1 MGCANSTAQVQR
13 PVQLQQVPREDPKRQ
28 VQILTSM
35 VILFSKSKAEAPAQ
49 ASIRAS
55 LDQNQSPKLRDSS
68 NFNQDTFVVRGPDK
82 LTKTTS
88 LTPLKIQSGLSTS
101 RGYLPA
107 KVPSF
112 QEFGHD
118 ERQPKTPLRDDIKTT
133 EWRKPSPESPLVAN
147 LRFGGR
153 KSIVFKEP
161 ITPNVQTSSYNLKKS
176 KTSRKSQHENL
187 PLADYQSYS
196 GVKIIDL
203 PKRRMTAIGGQQLA
217 QYPVQLGGSGRLP
230 DLAKSGL
237 TSKQTDLSAAPRTS
251 GEQQP
256 TSILKGGSSSRRRLN
271 SEILD
276 CQLPRSHQK
285 LQLGQSQPIEIQDPK
300 SATIKPFHARAQSNQ
315 TGSQIWIRRTNRSET
330 NSQLDKMENIL
341 MSPNS
346 PAEILSKSIQIVES
360 KQIVAKPGQNKFD
373 QLILEDPSKSE
384 DGSISISKDLI
395 EDDSKKME
403 RSGSKQVDKLN
414 EDSYHS
420 VKIEGFQE
428 NKGNPFT
435 KPKVNREIKVTKL
448 RKSNSK
454 NDALHV

>member
-1 MGCANSTAQVQR
+1 MGCANSSVQVQR
-13 PVQLQQVPREDPKRQ
+13 PVQTQQIPREDPNRQ

-35 VILFSKSKAEAPAQ
+35 VILFSKSKVDTPAR

-68 NFNQDTFVVRGPDK
+68 SFNQDAFVVRGPDK
-82 LTKTTS
+82 LTKTNS
-88 LTPLKIQSGLSTS
+88 LTPLKIQSGLSTA

-107 KVPSF
+107 KAPSF
-112 QEFGHD
+112 QELGHD
-118 ERQPKTPLRDDIKTT
+118 ERQPKTPLREELKTT
-133 EWRKPSPESPLVAN
+133 EWRKPSPESPAVGN

-161 ITPNVQTSSYNLKKS
+161 MTPNMQNPAYNLKKS

-196 GVKIIDL
+196 GVKITDL
-203 PKRRMTAIGGQQLA
+203 AKRRMTAIGGQQLA
-217 QYPVQLGGSGRLP
+217 QYPEQSGGSGRLP

-237 TSKQTDLSAAPRTS
+237 TSKHTDLSANPRTS

-256 TSILKGGSSSRRRLN
+256 TSILKGGSSARRRLN

-285 LQLGQSQPIEIQDPK
+285 LHLGQSQPIELQDPQ

-330 NSQLDKMENIL
+330 NSQLDKMEHIL

-346 PAEILSKSIQIVES
+346 PAEFPSKSIQIVES

-384 DGSISISKDLI
+384 DCSISISKDMI
-395 EDDSKKME
+395 EDESKKMMG
-403 RSGSKQVDKLN
+403 SGSKQVDKLN

-420 VKIEGFQE
+420 VKVEGFQE

-448 RKSNSK
+448 RQSNSK
-454 NDALHV
+454 NDVLHV